1 MQRRTKIIIA
11 VIVLILLALIA
22 MLFLLKPPAA
32 APAPQPAPQPAAN
45 ANVNKPAAQTGG
57 NKPVANVNVGGNVNA
72 AAAAQVDDRTS
83 LKNTARSFAE
93 LFGSSSTEGNYQNIV
108 DAEYYM
114 TASVKA
120 WAEKYVADQR
130 ALPKTGEFSGTT
142 TRAIFDPD
150 VTAYD
155 KDAGTATVTVK
166 TRRIETGSTIG
177 SQNVYYQDLTLEF
190 VKEGTAWKVNR
201 FTWEPK

>member
-11 VIVLILLALIA
+11 VIVLVLLALIA

-32 APAPQPAPQPAAN
+32 APAPKPTPAPA
-45 ANVNKPAAQTGG
+45 
-57 NKPVANVNVGGNVNA
+57 ANVNVNRPTTQNTNNRPAGNVNVA
-72 AAAAQVDDRTS
+72 VSTNAPPPAPADDKTG

-120 WAEKYVADQR
+120 WAEQYVAEQR
-130 ALPKTGEFSGTT
+130 AKPKTGEFSGTT
-142 TRAIFDPD
+142 TRAIFEPD
-150 VTAYD
+150 VLAYD
-155 KDAGTATVTVK
+155 KDAGTATVVVK
-166 TRRIETGSTIG
+166 TRRIETGATIG
-177 SQNVYYQDLTLEF
+177 AQNVYYQDLTLNF
-190 VKEGTAWKVNR
+190 VKAGEAWKVNR
-201 FTWEPK
+201 FTWGDK